1 MNDLGTAA
9 DHGKPAQSTKLV
21 NSYETSNDAIVLD
34 RNMARQC
41 GYVGHDHIVTDH
53 NIVCDVAIGKYLIV
67 ITYPSRLTIA
77 CGAIDGD

>member
-1 MNDLGTAA
+1 
-9 DHGKPAQSTKLV
+9 
-21 NSYETSNDAIVLD
+21 
-34 RNMARQC
+34 MARQR